1 MADINGI
8 NGTDDINGFDDPAP
22 RSRTGRHPADAFS
35 LVTGL
40 LFMALG
46 GFYLVHDLAG
56 PDVDLRWVGPAALI
70 AIGLAGLA
78 ASVRRKPAS

>member
-1 MADINGI
+1 MADI
-8 NGTDDINGFDDPAP
+8 TSTRDEADARRRRF
-22 RSRTGRHPADAFS
+22 GRHQSDAFS
-35 LVTGL
+35 LVMGL

-46 GFYLVHDLAG
+46 GFYLLHDMTG

-78 ASVRRKPAS
+78 ASVRRRPSP

>member
-1 MADINGI
+1 MADI
-8 NGTDDINGFDDPAP
+8 TDPTT
-22 RSRTGRHPADAFS
+22 RRTRHPADVFS

-40 LFMALG
+40 LFLALG

-78 ASVRRKPAS
+78 ASVRRRPAR